1 MTPTKDQRSISSI
14 HFSFLLSKFQLYP
27 PSSPFLRSLCLFAA
41 KTPRFRK
48 PRKTRNF
55 TKPKTPT
62 KVSAP
67 YFQIPLSVFLCAL
80 PASAFRFIFQ
90 ISAFY
95 FPNFSFTP
103 SSPFLRSLCLFAAK
117 TLRSREPRKTR
128 KTRNQRR
135 RLKSALHLFHALE
148 NDH

>member
-62 KVSAP
+62 EVSAP
-67 YFQIPLSVFLCAL
+67 YFQNPAQRLPLQSTRLRISLHPSASEILLFFAPLCDL
-80 PASAFRFIFQ
+80 CGSAVKSSSRFQLSAFQ
-90 ISAFY
+90 ISALPTL
-95 FPNFSFTP
+95 FPFFAFSV
-103 SSPFLRSLCLFAAK
+103 PFCG
-117 TLRSREPRKTR
+117 
-128 KTRNQRR
+128 
-135 RLKSALHLFHALE
+135 
-148 NDH
+148 